1 MWPAFLNLQAPLWS
15 ALDPEVKEPIAFT
28 GVTKMTD
35 CGLDKLLASLTPWS
49 QIKRTVDLILRW
61 PARFRE

>member
-28 GVTKMTD
+28 GVTKMTES
-35 CGLDKLLASLTPWS
+35 KLEAPCITNSMEPNKENSGSHTSLAS
-49 QIKRTVDLILRW
+49 QV
-61 PARFRE
+61 